1 VHIRPL
7 VLLTAASFGL
17 LCSLAAPVRAE
28 EQARARIAVL
38 EFAASPADRD
48 RAKGLAGMVAAK
60 LASSP
65 GAQVVGLDEVVAALG
80 LEKQKQALGCTEDGC
95 LLELSGALGV
105 RYLVH
110 ARLDRFGASALFS
123 AFLFDSR
130 AAKSLVRFSQKVDDD
145 ALLVTEG
152 ERFAAQALAALGL
165 APSPE
170 PAQQQ
175 AFKPEVLL
183 NLKLGNTLPSLKG
196 ATISNYNI
204 TFDLEGDYYLSPRW
218 QLFLLTTITVGS
230 ATDSTGTSG
239 DASSKSFRLFSP
251 YAGVKVTFSP
261 QESLRPYVG
270 LALGLTIMNRLFSTS
285 TGDTVGLNGLGVGGL
300 LWTPFKRV
308 GFNLEMGVNLSAV
321 SSDGSGLYFGFKTN
335 FGVVVLF

>member
-1 VHIRPL
+1 MIRF
-7 VLLTAASFGL
+7 VSAALLLGAL
-17 LCSLAAPVRAE
+17 LGAVPARADE
-28 EQARARIAVL
+28 PAKARIAVL
-38 EFAASPADRD
+38 EFAAAPADRE

-60 LASSP
+60 LAASP

-80 LEKQKQALGCTEDGC
+80 LEKQKEALGCSDDSC
-95 LLELSGALGV
+95 LQELSGALGV

-110 ARLDRFGASALFS
+110 ARLDRFGKSALFS
-123 AFLFDSR
+123 AFVFDSR
-130 AAKSLVRFSQKVDDD
+130 AAKGLVRFSQKVDDD

-152 ERFAAQALAALGL
+152 ERFAAQALTALGL
-165 APSPE
+165 APVAVAE

-175 AFKPEVLL
+175 AFRPEVLL
-183 NLKLGNTLPSLKG
+183 NVKLGNTLPSLKG
-196 ATISNYNI
+196 ATISNYNV
-204 TFDLEGDYYLSPRW
+204 TFDLEGDYYLSARW

-230 ATDSTGTSG
+230 ATDATGQSG
-239 DASSKSFRLFSP
+239 DTSSKSFRLFSP

-261 QESLRPYVG
+261 QESLRPYLG
-270 LALGLTIMNRLFSTS
+270 LGVGLTIMNRLFSTS

-300 LWTPFKRV
+300 LWMPFSRV
-308 GFNLEMGVNLSAV
+308 GFDLELGVNLSAV